1 MNVRQ
6 LVVGDI
12 EAVESLDHAIRG
24 PDRSS
29 TWNVYIDRVLRS
41 GYLDALPHPPWG
53 CFVAVDGE
61 EMIGFVVAERQMP
74 TYGLPPGARIVAL
87 AVDPA
92 YRRRGV
98 GKALVGKLV
107 EECRKSGLDNIYSI
121 LMDEDERDASFLES
135 AGFGPANFKV
145 FSRPISE

>member
-6 LVVGDI
+6 LVLGDI
-12 EAVESLDHAIRG
+12 DAVEGLDHTIRG
-24 PDRSS
+24 ADRSK
-29 TWNVYIDRVLRS
+29 TWDVYIDRVLRS

-53 CFVAVDGE
+53 CAVAEDGDQL
-61 EMIGFVVAERQMP
+61 IGFIVAERQMP

-92 YRRRGV
+92 YRRHGV
-98 GKALVGKLV
+98 GNALVEKLV
-107 EECRKSGLDNIYSI
+107 EDCRKSGLDNIYSI

-145 FSRPISE
+145 FNRPIPE

>member
-6 LVVGDI
+6 LVLSDI

-24 PDRSS
+24 PDRSK
-29 TWNVYIDRVLRS
+29 TWDFYIDRVLRT
-41 GYLDALPHPPWG
+41 GYLGALPHPPWG
-53 CFVAVDGE
+53 CFVAENDDE
-61 EMIGFVVAERQMP
+61 LIGFIVAERQMP

-87 AVDPA
+87 AVGNE

-98 GKALVGKLV
+98 GKALVDKLV
-107 EECRKSGLDNIYSI
+107 EGCRKSGLDNIYSI
-121 LMDEDERDASFLES
+121 LLDEDDRDASFLES

-145 FSRPISE
+145 FNREI

>member
-6 LVVGDI
+6 LVLGDI
-12 EAVESLDHAIRG
+12 EAVENLDHAIRG
-24 PDRSS
+24 PDRSK
-29 TWNVYIDRVLRS
+29 TWDVYIDRVLRS

-53 CFVAVDGE
+53 CFVVEDCDE
-61 EMIGFVVAERQMP
+61 LIGFIVAERQMP

-87 AVDPA
+87 AVDSA
-92 YRRRGV
+92 HRRRGV

-107 EECRKSGLDNIYSI
+107 EDCKKSGLDNIYSI

-135 AGFGPANFKV
+135 AGFGPTNFKV
-145 FSRPISE
+145 FSRPIPE